1 MSNLE
6 NKDILAQN
14 LKRLM
19 RIKNVDRNTM
29 CDDLKLKY
37 STVSEW
43 LSANKYPRIDKIELM
58 ANYFGVLKSDIIEQ
72 HISPKSEISIL
83 PQENIYQIPIFENVA
98 AGWGN

>member
-1 MSNLE
+1 MSNLG

-43 LSANKYPRIDKIELM
+43 LSAKTSHSAPIQNRRVYVILRRYGGFVLFEL
-58 ANYFGVLKSDIIEQ
+58 Y
-72 HISPKSEISIL
+72 
-83 PQENIYQIPIFENVA
+83 
-98 AGWGN
+98 